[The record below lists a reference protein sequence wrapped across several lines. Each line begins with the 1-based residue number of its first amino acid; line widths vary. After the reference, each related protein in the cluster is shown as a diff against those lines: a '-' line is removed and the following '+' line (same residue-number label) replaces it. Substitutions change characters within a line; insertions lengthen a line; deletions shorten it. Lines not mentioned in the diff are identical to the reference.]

1 MRDNLTEAEASKV
14 IDDLLQRAGRRRA

>member
-1 MRDNLTEAEASKV
+1 MPDNLTEAEASKV